1 MDVKKCYELLKGNY
15 NEAIGRLMSDR
26 LIERLILKFPQDG
39 SMSQLRDALAAQNYE
54 DAFRAAHTLKGV
66 AGNLAFTALHGSASE
81 LTEALRAN
89 KQKPDENLVK
99 KVDADYD
106 CVIATLEQYKKEK

>member
-15 NEAIGRLMSDR
+15 NEAVGRLMSDK

-39 SMSQLRDALAAQNYE
+39 SMSQLRDALAAENYE

-66 AGNLAFTALHGSASE
+66 AGNLAFTSVHGSASD

-89 KQKPDENLVK
+89 KQKPADSLVQR
-99 KVDADYD
+99 VEAEYT
-106 CVIATLEQYKKEK
+106 CVIATLEQYQKEK